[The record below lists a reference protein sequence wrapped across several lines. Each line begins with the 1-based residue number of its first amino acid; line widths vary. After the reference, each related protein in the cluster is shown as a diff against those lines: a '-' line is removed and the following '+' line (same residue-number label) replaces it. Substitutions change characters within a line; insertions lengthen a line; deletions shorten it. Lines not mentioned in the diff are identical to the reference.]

1 MFSWNQNVVQGNF
14 YALRP
19 SSSKLL
25 RRQRIPRKPL
35 RHYCFPRLA
44 AAFMELL
51 DNVDAPSIIP
61 TVKRAPSNN
70 RPVNSCVAF
79 LLTGKKFER
88 VTLVIAGQK
97 EP

>member
-35 RHYCFPRLA
+35 RHCFPRLA
-44 AAFMELL
+44 VAFMELL
-51 DNVDAPSIIP
+51 DNVDTPSIIP
-61 TVKRAPSNN
+61 TVKRARFNN
-70 RPVNSCVAF
+70 RPVNVFVAF
-79 LLTGKKFER
+79 LLTEKKFER

>member
-25 RRQRIPRKPL
+25 QRQRIPRKPP
-35 RHYCFPRLA
+35 RHCFPRLA
-44 AAFMELL
+44 AAFRELL
-51 DNVDAPSIIP
+51 NVDTPSIIP
-61 TVKRAPSNN
+61 TIKRAPFNN
-70 RPVNSCVAF
+70 RPVNVFVAF